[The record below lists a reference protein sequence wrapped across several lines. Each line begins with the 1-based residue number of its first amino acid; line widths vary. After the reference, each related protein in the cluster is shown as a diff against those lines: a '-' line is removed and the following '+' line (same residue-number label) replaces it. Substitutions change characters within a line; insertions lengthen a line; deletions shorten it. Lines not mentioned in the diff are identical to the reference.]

1 MFDIIET
8 PTPTKSK
15 VRNVPFIK
23 HDPNRRPLLS
33 NAQVEIP
40 QPSYKLEKLVG
51 LCQDAYVPPNLDE
64 DDSAVFNAP
73 DEEEVKPKS
82 IAPHV
87 NGKPK
92 RDWVH
97 DASWV
102 EKNIDLL
109 LPPPADS
116 APGATMAL
124 QKEFRAMMKEQGGAE
139 SLATLGWYMPPEFNE
154 NLFQWVVEM
163 HSFDPDLPIANDLKS
178 K

>member
-1 MFDIIET
+1 MN
-8 PTPTKSK
+8 SY
-15 VRNVPFIK
+15 
-23 HDPNRRPLLS
+23 
-33 NAQVEIP
+33 VEIP
-40 QPSYKLEKLVG
+40 QPSYKLEKLLR

-73 DEEEVKPKS
+73 DEEES
-82 IAPHV
+82 IALHV

-92 RDWVH
+92 KDWIH

-102 EKNIDLL
+102 EKNIGLL
-109 LPPPADS
+109 LPPPVDS
-116 APGATMAL
+116 TPGATMAL

-139 SLATLGWYMPPEFNE
+139 SLATLGWYMPPECNE

-163 HSFDPDLPIANDLKS
+163 HSFDPDLPIAKDLKS